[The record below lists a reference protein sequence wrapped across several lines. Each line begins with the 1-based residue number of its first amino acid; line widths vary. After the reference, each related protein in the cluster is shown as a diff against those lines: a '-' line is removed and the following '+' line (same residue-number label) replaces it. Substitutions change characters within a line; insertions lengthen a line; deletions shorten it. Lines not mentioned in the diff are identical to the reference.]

1 MDEISA
7 AAMWQES
14 NVTTNA
20 QGIIARHVSDCFGKR
35 LIVPETCITEL
46 GQNHVPPKSES
57 IILDDKK
64 NTLLDQ
70 TFRQIINKIIV
81 E

>member
-1 MDEISA
+1 
-7 AAMWQES
+7 MWQES

-57 IILDDKK
+57 IIFDDKK
-64 NTLLDQ
+64 THY
-70 TFRQIINKIIV
+70 
-81 E
+81 